1 MTKKNT
7 NLSTTVGLLLVLTL
21 LALIAISGTYAK
33 YTTSVS
39 GNATA
44 VIAKWDIKFTN
55 DTKTIANNF
64 DIDLAKT
71 MTSSDKTN
79 TFIQPGSQGS
89 FKVKVTN
96 DSDVP
101 AMVVATVSDNS
112 NTIFQNGQFTLTVE
126 GNTAA
131 EGVEIAPNGS
141 KEVTITWKWN
151 YEATADKDTVDA
163 ADTKIGT
170 GSDKTAQTICGITL
184 SATQKNITK

>member
-7 NLSTTVGLLLVLTL
+7 NLSKTVGLLLVLTL

-55 DTKTIANNF
+55 GDSTISNDFN
-64 DIDLAKT
+64 IDLAKT
-71 MTSSDKTN
+71 MTSSDKAN
-79 TFIQPGSQGS
+79 TFIQPGSEGS

-96 DSDVP
+96 DSDVT
-101 AMVVATVSDNS
+101 AVVVATVSDNS
-112 NTIFQNGQFTLTVE
+112 STIFKNGQFTLTVD

-131 EGVEIAPNGS
+131 EGVEVAPNGS

-151 YEATADKDTVDA
+151 YEATDDKDTVDV
-163 ADTKIGT
+163 ADTTIGT
-170 GSDKTAQTICGITL
+170 SSDKTAQTICGITL
-184 SATQKNITK
+184 SATQKDITK

>member
-7 NLSTTVGLLLVLTL
+7 NLSKTVGLLLVLTL

-55 DTKTIANNF
+55 DEKTIANNF

-71 MTSSDKTN
+71 MTSSDNAN

-112 NTIFQNGQFTLTVE
+112 NTIFQNGQFTLTVD
-126 GNTAA
+126 GSTSAD
-131 EGVEIAPNGS
+131 GVEIAPNGS

-151 YEATADKDTVDA
+151 YESADNKDTVDA
-163 ADTKIGT
+163 ADTVIGT

>member
-7 NLSTTVGLLLVLTL
+7 NLSKTVGLLLVLTL

-64 DIDLAKT
+64 NIDLAKT

-131 EGVEIAPNGS
+131 EGVEVAPKAS

-151 YEATADKDTVDA
+151 YESADNKDTVDA
-163 ADTKIGT
+163 ADTVIGT

-184 SATQKNITK
+184 SATQKDITK

>member
-7 NLSTTVGLLLVLTL
+7 NLSKTVGLLLVLTL

-55 DTKTIANNF
+55 DEKTIANNF

-131 EGVEIAPNGS
+131 EGVEVGPKAS

-151 YEATADKDTVDA
+151 YESADNKDTVDV

-184 SATQKNITK
+184 SATQKDITK

>member
-7 NLSTTVGLLLVLTL
+7 NLSKTVGLLLVLTL

>member
-7 NLSTTVGLLLVLTL
+7 NLSKTVGLLLVLTL

-64 DIDLAKT
+64 NIDLAKT
-71 MTSSDKTN
+71 MTSSDKAN

-112 NTIFQNGQFTLTVE
+112 NTIFQNGQFTLTVD

-131 EGVEIAPNGS
+131 EGVEVAAEAS

-184 SATQKNITK
+184 SATQKDITK

>member
-7 NLSTTVGLLLVLTL
+7 NLSKTVGLLLVLTL

-64 DIDLAKT
+64 NIDLAKT
-71 MTSSDKTN
+71 MTSSDKAN

-131 EGVEIAPNGS
+131 EGVEVGPKAS

-151 YEATADKDTVDA
+151 YESADNKDTVDV

-184 SATQKNITK
+184 SATQKDITK

>member
-7 NLSTTVGLLLVLTL
+7 NLSKTVGLLLVLTL

-55 DTKTIANNF
+55 DEKTIANNF

-112 NTIFQNGQFTLTVE
+112 NTIFQNGQFTLTVD
-126 GNTAA
+126 GSTSAD
-131 EGVEIAPNGS
+131 GVEIAPNGS

-163 ADTKIGT
+163 ADTVIGT

>member
-7 NLSTTVGLLLVLTL
+7 NLSKTVGLLLVLTL

-55 DTKTIANNF
+55 GDNTISNNF
-64 DIDLAKT
+64 NIDLAKT
-71 MTSSDKTN
+71 MTSSDKAN

-96 DSDVP
+96 DSDV
-101 AMVVATVSDNS
+101 AAIVVATVSDNS
-112 NTIFQNGQFTLTVE
+112 STIFQNGQFTLTVD

-131 EGVEIAPNGS
+131 EGVEVAPKGS
-141 KEVTITWKWN
+141 KEVTIAWKWN
-151 YEATADKDTVDA
+151 YESEDNKDTVDV
-163 ADTKIGT
+163 ADTTIGT
-170 GSDKTAQTICGITL
+170 NSDKTAQTICGITL
-184 SATQKNITK
+184 SATQKDITK

>member
-7 NLSTTVGLLLVLTL
+7 NLSKTVGLLLVLTL

-151 YEATADKDTVDA
+151 YEATADKDTVDT
-163 ADTKIGT
+163 ADTVIGT

>member
-7 NLSTTVGLLLVLTL
+7 NLSKTVGLLLVLTL

-64 DIDLAKT
+64 NIDLAKT

-131 EGVEIAPNGS
+131 EGVEVAPKAS
-141 KEVTITWKWN
+141 KEVAITWKWN
-151 YEATADKDTVDA
+151 YESADNKDTVDA
-163 ADTKIGT
+163 ADTVIGT

-184 SATQKNITK
+184 SATQKDITK

>member
-1 MTKKNT
+1 M
-7 NLSTTVGLLLVLTL
+7 GLLLVLTL

-64 DIDLAKT
+64 NIDLAKT
-71 MTSSDKTN
+71 MTSSDNAN

-131 EGVEIAPNGS
+131 EGVEVAEKAS

-151 YEATADKDTVDA
+151 YESADNKDTVDV

-184 SATQKNITK
+184 SATQKDITK